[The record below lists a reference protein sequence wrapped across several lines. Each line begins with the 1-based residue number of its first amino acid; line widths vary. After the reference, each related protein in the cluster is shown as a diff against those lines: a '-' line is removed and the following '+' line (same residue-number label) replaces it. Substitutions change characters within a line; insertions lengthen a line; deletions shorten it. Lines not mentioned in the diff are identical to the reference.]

1 MSDRISFRML
11 RINWLLPL
19 LFAFRMDA
27 QTLTYALLP
36 ADGPKPSARFD
47 GPIAYEPGGGQIFLF
62 GGRDTSPRNDLWV
75 YSIADRRWTEIQPA
89 GALPPARSGH
99 TLIFDA
105 ASNRLV
111 AFGGQASGFF
121 SDVWA
126 FDLTRRTWNRLS
138 ADDAGPTKRYG
149 HSAIYEPG
157 RGRMIISHGFTS
169 AGRFDDTW
177 AFNLAANTWNNISP
191 AGIRPLRR
199 CLHHAA
205 YDTTAG
211 LMYLYGG
218 CSSGSGPCPQGDL
231 WSFDLATNTWT
242 ERTPQTSLPPREHY
256 GMAFDTV
263 RNRLIVFGGNGNGQL
278 NDTWEYNAQSRAWT
292 MATVSGPSPS
302 ARSRHESAYAMDR
315 GASFFF
321 GGSTASGLTNELWM
335 LSAGAAAIRPEISQA
350 GLGNV
355 FSGVGG
361 RVAPGEIVSLFGSGL
376 GPATGV
382 AFAFD
387 NATGMLP
394 TSGLGV
400 GVSLNGQPAPLYF
413 VSAGQVNVQVP
424 YEVSGTTE
432 ARLVV
437 TVNGQASDTVTLP
450 VVAAKPGLVTRVWN
464 QDGSINAPD
473 NPAPAGSVV
482 VLYATGQGITNP
494 ASRTGAYPVGSF
506 PEPMLPT
513 TVNIGG
519 RAAEILFRGQAP
531 GTAGVMQLNVRLPEG
546 VSLRDGV
553 PVDLTIGGVS
563 SQTGVTIAV
572 R

>member
-1 MSDRISFRML
+1 ML
-11 RINWLLPL
+11 FLL
-19 LFAFRMDA
+19 LFAFVMEA
-27 QTLTYALLP
+27 QTLSYSLLP
-36 ADGPKPSARFD
+36 ADGQKPSARFD
-47 GPIAYEPGGGQIFLF
+47 GPIAYEPSGGQIFLF
-62 GGRDTSPRNDLWV
+62 GGRDTLPRNDLWA
-75 YSIADRRWTEIQPA
+75 YSIADRRWTEIQPS
-89 GALPPARSGH
+89 GTLPPARSGH

-105 ASNRLV
+105 GRNRLV

-126 FDLTRRTWNRLS
+126 FDLTRRTWSRLS

-149 HSAIYEPG
+149 HSAVYEPG

-177 AFNLAANTWNNISP
+177 AFNLAANTWNNLSP
-191 AGIRPLRR
+191 AGTRPLRR
-199 CLHHAA
+199 CLHHAVLDA
-205 YDTTAG
+205 AAG
-211 LMYLYGG
+211 QMYLYGG

-242 ERTPQTSLPPREHY
+242 ERTPQNNLPPREHY
-256 GMAFDTV
+256 GMVFDAA
-263 RNRLIVFGGNGNGQL
+263 RSRLVVFGGNGNGLL
-278 NDTWEYNAQSRAWT
+278 NDTWEYNSLQGSWL
-292 MATVSGPSPS
+292 MPTVSGPSPS

-321 GGSTASGLTNELWM
+321 GGSTASGSTNELWM
-335 LSAGAAAIRPEISQA
+335 LGAGAAVVRPEISQA

-376 GPATGV
+376 GPLSGVALGFDGATGL
-382 AFAFD
+382 
-387 NATGMLP
+387 LP
-394 TSGLGV
+394 TFGSGV
-400 GVSLNGQPAPLYF
+400 AVSLNGQPAPLYF
-413 VSAGQVNVQVP
+413 VSTGQINIQVP
-424 YEVSGTTE
+424 YEVSGSTE

-450 VVAAKPGLVTRVWN
+450 VVATKPGLVTRVWN

-473 NPAPAGSVV
+473 NPALAGSVV

-506 PEPMLPT
+506 PEPVLPA
-513 TVNIGG
+513 TVSIGG
-519 RAAEILFRGQAP
+519 LTSEVLFRGQAP

-546 VSLRDGV
+546 ITAGNGV
-553 PVDLTIGGVS
+553 PVVLTIGGVS
-563 SQTGVTIAV
+563 SQAGVTIAV
-572 R
+572 K